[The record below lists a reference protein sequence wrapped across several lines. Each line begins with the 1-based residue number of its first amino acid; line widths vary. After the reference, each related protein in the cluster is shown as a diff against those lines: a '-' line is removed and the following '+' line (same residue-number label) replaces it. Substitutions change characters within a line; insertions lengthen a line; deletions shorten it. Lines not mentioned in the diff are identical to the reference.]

1 MAPIPV
7 WSGNLR
13 LSLVLVPVR
22 LFPATS
28 SEGAISFRMIHE
40 PSGKPIKYLKGIETE
55 QGFEEIP
62 EEEIIKGYEHA
73 KGHHVLINP
82 EEIDSLK
89 LEAKHTIDMKT
100 FVDLD
105 QIDSR
110 YFEKPY
116 YMLPDGD
123 EADEGYTVLRDAL
136 AKTKKMA
143 VGQLV
148 MHGREHLVGITAHK
162 KGLMLLIL
170 RYADELRQPEP
181 YFEKI
186 QAEPTPDAV
195 KLAVDLIEQ
204 QSGKFEPEKM
214 PNEYAHAVQELVQAK
229 IEQRA
234 PEIEIE
240 TAKGETAEGR
250 QHHGSPQ
257 EEHAGE
263 GSDESHRSGPQENGK
278 GRAKASIRAS
288 YAATDKALITPHHAL
303 AFTGSR

>member
-40 PSGKPIKYLKGIETE
+40 PSGKPIKYVKGIETE
-55 QGFEEIP
+55 RGFEEVA
-62 EEEIIKGYEHA
+62 EEDIIKGYEHA

-82 EEIDSLK
+82 EEIDALK

-170 RYADELRQPEP
+170 RYADELRQAEP
-181 YFEKI
+181 YFDKI
-186 QAEPTPDAV
+186 EAEPDAEAV
-195 KLAVDLIEQ
+195 KLATDLIKQE
-204 QSGKFEPEKM
+204 SGKFQPEKM
-214 PNEYAHAVQELVQAK
+214 PNEYARAVRELVEAK
-229 IEQRA
+229 VEQRA
-234 PEIEIE
+234 PEVEIE
-240 TAKGETAEGR
+240 TTKGESPKVINIMDALKKSMHAKGQTKVTEAVRKKMGKAAPKR
-250 QHHGSPQ
+250 PAASP
-257 EEHAGE
+257 
-263 GSDESHRSGPQENGK
+263 ST
-278 GRAKASIRAS
+278 RAAKPS
-288 YAATDKALITPHHAL
+288 
-303 AFTGSR
+303 SRRTMH

>member
-28 SEGAISFRMIHE
+28 TEGQIAFRMIHE
-40 PSGKPIKYLKGIETE
+40 PSGKPIRYLKGIETE
-55 QGFEEIP
+55 RGFQAVP
-62 EEEIIKGYEHA
+62 EEEIIKGYEHT
-73 KGHHVLINP
+73 KGHHVLIEP
-82 EEIDSLK
+82 KELDDLK
-89 LEAKHTIDMKT
+89 LAAKHTIDMKQ

-116 YMLPDGD
+116 YLLPDGD

-143 VGQLV
+143 IGQLI
-148 MHGREHLVGITAHK
+148 MYGREHLVGITAHK

-170 RYADELRQPEP
+170 RYADELRKPDS
-181 YFEKI
+181 YFDTIDAK
-186 QAEPTPDAV
+186 ADSDAV
-195 KLAVDLIEQ
+195 KLATNLVEQ
-204 QSGKFEPEKM
+204 ESGKFQPEKM
-214 PNEYAHAVQELVQAK
+214 PNEYVRAVHELVQAK

-234 PEIEIE
+234 PEVEIE
-240 TAKGETAEGR
+240 TGKGEAPKVINIMEALKKSMQAKGQGKVRDVVRKRMGKPAADKLVRPTKKPTSGAR
-250 QHHGSPQ
+250 
-257 EEHAGE
+257 
-263 GSDESHRSGPQENGK
+263 RSV
-278 GRAKASIRAS
+278 
-288 YAATDKALITPHHAL
+288 H
-303 AFTGSR
+303 

>member
-1 MAPIPV
+1 MLPWPSPGHRSLGLLLFYTVPRCSRGVHKARSATGL
-7 WSGNLR
+7 SGSAISSGVFLC
-13 LSLVLVPVR
+13 SLVSRSSCSRFGKSVAFPSTSDGSNSCLVGQSPPVPR
-22 LFPATS
+22 SRPRQAVSGDFK
-28 SEGAISFRMIHE
+28 EGTIAFRMIHE
-40 PSGKPIKYLKGIETE
+40 PSGKPIKYLKGIETD
-55 QGFEEIP
+55 QGFEEVP

-116 YMLPDGD
+116 YLLPDGD

-186 QAEPTPDAV
+186 EAEPAPDAV

-204 QSGKFEPEKM
+204 QSGKFEP
-214 PNEYAHAVQELVQAK
+214 
-229 IEQRA
+229 
-234 PEIEIE
+234 
-240 TAKGETAEGR
+240 AEDA
-250 QHHGSPQ
+250 
-257 EEHAGE
+257 E
-263 GSDESHRSGPQENGK
+263 
-278 GRAKASIRAS
+278 
-288 YAATDKALITPHHAL
+288 
-303 AFTGSR
+303 

>member
-1 MAPIPV
+1 MPPIPV

-28 SEGAISFRMIHE
+28 SEGTVAFRMIHK
-40 PSGKPIKYLKGIETE
+40 PSGKPIKYLKGVQTKDD
-55 QGFEEIP
+55 FEEVP
-62 EEEIIKGYEHA
+62 DEEIIKGYENA
-73 KGHHVLINP
+73 RGHHVFINP
-82 EEIDSLK
+82 EEIDALK

-143 VGQLV
+143 IGQLV

-170 RYADELRQPEP
+170 RYADELRRPEP

-186 QAEPTPDAV
+186 EAEPAPNAV

-204 QSGKFEPEKM
+204 QSGKFEPQKM
-214 PNEYAHAVQELVQAK
+214 PNEYAHAVLELVQAK

-240 TAKGETAEGR
+240 PAKGERPKVVNIMEALKKSMDARSKAKVREAVRRRG
-250 QHHGSPQ
+250 GK
-257 EEHAGE
+257 EHASE
-263 GSDESHRSGPQENGK
+263 KLERGSR
-278 GRAKASIRAS
+278 RAKPTTTTRR
-288 YAATDKALITPHHAL
+288 PVH
-303 AFTGSR
+303 

>member
-1 MAPIPV
+1 MAPIPI

-40 PSGKPIKYLKGIETE
+40 PSGKPIKYVKGIETE
-55 QGFEEIP
+55 RGFEEVA
-62 EEEIIKGYEHA
+62 EEDIIKGYEHA
-73 KGHHVLINP
+73 KGQHVLINP
-82 EEIDSLK
+82 EEIDALK

-105 QIDSR
+105 EIDSR

-170 RYADELRQPEP
+170 RYADELRQAET
-181 YFEKI
+181 YFDKI
-186 QAEPTPDAV
+186 EAEPDVEAV
-195 KLAVDLIEQ
+195 KLATNLIKQE
-204 QSGKFEPEKM
+204 SGKFQPEKM
-214 PNEYAHAVQELVQAK
+214 PNEYARAVRELVEAK
-229 IEQRA
+229 VEQRA
-234 PEIEIE
+234 PEVELE
-240 TAKGETAEGR
+240 TTKGKSPKVINIMDALKKSMHAKGQTKVTEAVRKKMGKAAPKR
-250 QHHGSPQ
+250 PAASP
-257 EEHAGE
+257 
-263 GSDESHRSGPQENGK
+263 ST
-278 GRAKASIRAS
+278 RAAKPS
-288 YAATDKALITPHHAL
+288 
-303 AFTGSR
+303 SRRTMH

>member
-28 SEGAISFRMIHE
+28 SDGAIAFRMIHK
-40 PSGKPIKYLKGIETE
+40 PSGKPIKYVKGVQTKDD
-55 QGFEEIP
+55 FEEVP
-62 EEEIIKGYEHA
+62 DEEIIKGYEHA
-73 KGHHVLINP
+73 RGHHVFINP
-82 EEIDSLK
+82 EEIDALK

-116 YMLPDGD
+116 YMLPDGA

-186 QAEPTPDAV
+186 
-195 KLAVDLIEQ
+195 
-204 QSGKFEPEKM
+204 
-214 PNEYAHAVQELVQAK
+214 
-229 IEQRA
+229 
-234 PEIEIE
+234 
-240 TAKGETAEGR
+240 
-250 QHHGSPQ
+250 
-257 EEHAGE
+257 
-263 GSDESHRSGPQENGK
+263 
-278 GRAKASIRAS
+278 
-288 YAATDKALITPHHAL
+288 
-303 AFTGSR
+303 

>member
-28 SEGAISFRMIHE
+28 TEGQIAFRMIHE
-40 PSGKPIKYLKGIETE
+40 PSGKPIRYLKGIETE
-55 QGFEEIP
+55 RGFQEVP
-62 EEEIIKGYEHA
+62 EEEIIKGYEHT
-73 KGHHVLINP
+73 KGHHVLIEP
-82 EEIDSLK
+82 RELDDLK
-89 LEAKHTIDMKT
+89 LEAKHTIDMKQ

-116 YMLPDGD
+116 YLLPDGD

-143 VGQLV
+143 IGQLI

-170 RYADELRQPEP
+170 RYADELRKPDS
-181 YFEKI
+181 YFDTIDTK
-186 QAEPTPDAV
+186 ADSDAV
-195 KLAVDLIEQ
+195 KLATNLMEQ
-204 QSGKFEPEKM
+204 ESGRFQPEKM
-214 PNEYAHAVQELVQAK
+214 PNEYARAVHELVQAK

-234 PEIEIE
+234 PEVEIE
-240 TAKGETAEGR
+240 TAKGEAPKVINIMDALKKSMQAKGQGKVRDAVRKRIVKPASEKLARPAKKPASGAR
-250 QHHGSPQ
+250 
-257 EEHAGE
+257 
-263 GSDESHRSGPQENGK
+263 RS
-278 GRAKASIRAS
+278 I
-288 YAATDKALITPHHAL
+288 H
-303 AFTGSR
+303 

>member
-28 SEGAISFRMIHE
+28 TEGAISFRMIHE

-186 QAEPTPDAV
+186 QAEAV
-195 KLAVDLIEQ
+195 TRCGETRGGSDRTTVGQ
-204 QSGKFEPEKM
+204 
-214 PNEYAHAVQELVQAK
+214 V
-229 IEQRA
+229 RA
-234 PEIEIE
+234 PED
-240 TAKGETAEGR
+240 AER
-250 QHHGSPQ
+250 VRTRS
-257 EEHAGE
+257 AGA
-263 GSDESHRSGPQENGK
+263 GAGQD
-278 GRAKASIRAS
+278 RAASAR
-288 YAATDKALITPHHAL
+288 D
-303 AFTGSR
+303 